1 MPEIGYLTLPGGPD
15 RCARLSQLHELP
27 HHRGAGFIGS
37 HLADVLL
44 ARGDT
49 VVAFDD
55 VSTGSIDNVR
65 HLLDHQ
71 RFTLREGT
79 VLDHPWWPS
88 WQVEPTWWCIS
99 RPPLA

>member
-1 MPEIGYLTLPGGPD
+1 MNYLITG
-15 RCARLSQLHELP
+15 
-27 HHRGAGFIGS
+27 GAGFIGS

-88 WQVEPTWWCIS
+88 
-99 RPPLA
+99 